1 MRVPI
6 GGKYLWA
13 ILLAGLIAV
22 PWLLP
27 GYLFG
32 TDWPGPRHF
41 AVPTDFSSGTLFD
54 VMLVGISAV
63 ISAEVTTKLLIVL
76 ATFAAGLGAFRAL
89 PADGFVPRAIAAA
102 IYVVN
107 PFVYG
112 RIHYGQLALVAGYA
126 LLPWIAAQLLSLV
139 REPNWRQALTLAAEL
154 TALGILDLH
163 LLIPVGVLVVA
174 AAVTF
179 GISRRG
185 ERRYLIE
192 LGRSLA
198 LAIGASFIASL
209 YWLIPLLSGANL
221 EGHAIAKIG
230 TADLAVFSA
239 SADPDLGLIP
249 NLLGLYG
256 FWAEDTGR
264 FTSMKAFVPLW
275 PVFLFV
281 LLLLGA
287 LGAKAAVQE
296 SPSLPSPR
304 GGGRF
309 LRPWAFALLGGC
321 AVALVLE
328 MGVANP
334 VTDPLV
340 RFLDSVFPPYRG
352 MRDAGKWAALI
363 ALAYAQLIPLG
374 AIVVLGW
381 VVRGPH
387 PGPPPEGEGIRSRAP
402 REGEG
407 IRSGAP
413 REGEG
418 NRYHAPRKGEE
429 IRIGLAT
436 GLLLALPLYYGNGL
450 LFGLHG
456 EVQPSSYPSGW
467 YQADRLLAADLHAGR
482 TLFLPWHLYM
492 GLGFV
497 RNTNNV
503 VASPAP
509 SFFKVPVVIS
519 QDPEIPGIAPPTDP
533 DQVAIS
539 RLVAESSGGDW
550 ARELAGRNIKY
561 VLLARELDWSQF
573 RFLTSERGFALV
585 ADYGSIAVYR
595 NIDWQ

>member
-1 MRVPI
+1 VRVPI

-13 ILLAGLIAV
+13 ILLTGLIAV

-54 VMLVGISAV
+54 AVLVGISAV
-63 ISAEVTTKLLIVL
+63 ISAELTTKLLIVL
-76 ATFAAGLGAFRAL
+76 ALFAAGLGAFRAL
-89 PADGFVPRAIAAA
+89 PVGGFVPRGIAAV

-112 RIHYGQLALVAGYA
+112 RIHYGQLALIAGYA
-126 LLPWIAAQLLSLV
+126 LLPWIATQLLRLV
-139 REPNWRQALTLAAEL
+139 REPGWRQALILAAEL
-154 TALGILDLH
+154 AALGILDLH
-163 LLIPVGVLVVA
+163 MLVPAGVLLIA
-174 AAVTF
+174 AAVAF
-179 GISRRG
+179 GISHWRDRN
-185 ERRYLIE
+185 YLTY
-192 LGRSLA
+192 LGRNLVLA
-198 LAIGASFIASL
+198 LGATAIASS
-209 YWLIPLLSGANL
+209 YWLIPLVSGANS

-230 TADLAVFSA
+230 TADLAAYSA

-275 PVFLFV
+275 PVILFV
-281 LLLLGA
+281 FVVLGT
-287 LGAKAAVQE
+287 LGVKAAIQKA
-296 SPSLPSPR
+296 PTLPSNN

-309 LRPWAFALLGGC
+309 LRPWAFAVLGAG
-321 AVALVLE
+321 AMALVLE
-328 MGVANP
+328 AGVATP
-334 VTDPLV
+334 VTEPVV
-340 RFLDSVFPPYRG
+340 RFLDTVFPPYRG
-352 MRDAGKWAALI
+352 MRDAGKWAALL
-363 ALAYAQLIPLG
+363 ALVYAQLIPLG
-374 AIVVLGW
+374 AIVVIGW
-381 VVRGPH
+381 VRGPH

-402 REGEG
+402 RKGRG
-407 IRSGAP
+407 MRS
-413 REGEG
+413 E
-418 NRYHAPRKGEE
+418 
-429 IRIGLAT
+429 LAEALVT
-436 GLLLALPLYYGNGL
+436 GLLLALPIYYGNGL

-519 QDPEIPGIAPPTDP
+519 QDPEIPGIAAPTDP

-539 RLVAESSGGDW
+539 RLVAASSGGDW

-573 RFLTSERGFALV
+573 RFLASERGFALV
-585 ADYGSIAVYR
+585 GDYGSIAVYR
-595 NIDWQ
+595 NLDWQ